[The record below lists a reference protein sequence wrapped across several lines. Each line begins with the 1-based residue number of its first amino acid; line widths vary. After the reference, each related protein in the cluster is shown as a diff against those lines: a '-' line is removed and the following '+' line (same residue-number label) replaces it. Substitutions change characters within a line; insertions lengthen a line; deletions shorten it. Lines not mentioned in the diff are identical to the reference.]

1 MNLLTEEFQKLNI
14 RKCSICK
21 ETGHSK
27 SNCPN
32 KGIARSNFTRS
43 YFTPLTPIVPQC
55 TPPGSDNEGDGY
67 DEENNMWTGYDPPPK
82 KNR

>member
-1 MNLLTEEFQKLNI
+1 MGYSKGS
-14 RKCSICK
+14 CS
-21 ETGHSK
+21 
-27 SNCPN
+27 NRL
-32 KGIARSNFTRS
+32 IAQSNFTRS
-43 YFTPLTPIVPQC
+43 YFKLLTLINFQN